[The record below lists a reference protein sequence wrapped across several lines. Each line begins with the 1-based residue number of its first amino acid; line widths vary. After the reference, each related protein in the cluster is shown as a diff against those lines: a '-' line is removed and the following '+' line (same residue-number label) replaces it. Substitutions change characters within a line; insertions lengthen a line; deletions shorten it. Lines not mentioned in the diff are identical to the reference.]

1 MIEENI
7 LNILANDYMY
17 KENVTILL
25 ATESRAPDAYSH
37 AARIIENHGKQSIEI
52 VSIVH
57 PADIE

>member
-25 ATESRAPDAYSH
+25 ATESRAPDACSH
-37 AARIIENHGKQSIEI
+37 AARIIENHGNQSIEI